1 MWSSALALSVVL
13 NSLNVLA
20 VNPLVALNY
29 TSYQGTALPGG
40 VTQWL
45 GMRFAAPPV
54 GDLRFAA
61 PVNPV
66 ANATVQMA
74 DQVRDLPAVRLVVY
88 ILTETSMVLSV
99 SLQAQIRM
107 RPRPPRT
114 VCSVY
119 CNFDTRMLCWD

>member
-13 NSLNVLA
+13 NSLSVLA

-54 GDLRFAA
+54 DDLRFAA

-66 ANATVQMA
+66 ANATIQMA
-74 DQVRDLPAVRLVVY
+74 DQVRIVLAGEVALC
-88 ILTETSMVLSV
+88 ILM
-99 SLQAQIRM
+99 
-107 RPRPPRT
+107 
-114 VCSVY
+114 
-119 CNFDTRMLCWD
+119 